1 MNHYHQHQT
10 IKYAGNTSAPRKGS
24 PMAAGHDLTADKDY
38 SLGPGDRTR
47 IGTGLYLAIPAGWF
61 GKVEGRSGLAF
72 NHGILCFGGVI
83 DADYRGEIK
92 VLLANTE
99 RDTSFHIKKGDRV
112 AQIVIQPH
120 WHGIFE
126 HKQQLSPTARGQC
139 GFGSTGIKSEDGKRQ
154 ATLTEMWQMP
164 DGRSPE
170 QLNQELAGLSAWDRY
185 GSGDSKGK
193 THH

>member
-1 MNHYHQHQT
+1 MSHFTQT
-10 IKYAGNTSAPRKGS
+10 IKYAGTSNAPGKGS
-24 PMAAGHDLTADKDY
+24 PMAAGYDLTADKDY
-38 SLGPGDRTR
+38 SVGPGDRTR
-47 IGTGLYLAIPAGWF
+47 ISTGLHLALPAGWF
-61 GKVEGRSGLAF
+61 GKIEGRSGLAF
-72 NHGILCFGGVI
+72 NHGIFTFGGII
-83 DADYRGEIK
+83 DSDYRGEVK

-99 RDTSFHIKKGDRV
+99 RDTPFYIKKGDRI
-112 AQIVIQPH
+112 AQLVIQPH

-126 HKQQLSPTARGQC
+126 QRQQLSPTARGQN
-139 GFGSTGIKSEDGKRQ
+139 GFGSTGVTSEDGKRQ

-185 GSGDSKGK
+185 GDGERQGS